1 MKNAIKTISPTDLDI
16 TIQGLVRTIFL
27 LKATD
32 GSEAQVKEVRKILQE
47 ILLYLPEKIV
57 PYYLTDMRTTYYQ
70 CIKYT
75 SNVTYYSH
83 GAVSIYSYPFSL
95 LMDPWQPVTK
105 AEEYRKLNELA
116 AAQHDYL
123 ITGTVS
129 PILLEYRKKEYS
141 KYLRDPHHLFIKW
154 QIAKYL
160 DQKFTL
166 PRSFPKNIREYYDNL
181 KKTLRTATKE
191 SVVQIESPQQYN
203 DTIINILSL
212 NFRYNSADPE
222 SHTMS
227 AEIPYATH
235 LKQITEEFVF
245 GHNDLI
251 PMLRY
256 TDFFRLSSELYK
268 YSTLTSLPGNESYT
282 AISRCNEIDR
292 FLQLMDVV
300 KDIAGQNQE
309 ISQFLEDINIL

>member
-1 MKNAIKTISPTDLDI
+1 MKNAIKTMSPTDLDI
-16 TIQGLVRTIFL
+16 TIQGLIRTIFL
-27 LKATD
+27 LEATN
-32 GSEAQVKEVRKILQE
+32 GSEARVKEVRDILQE
-47 ILLYLPEKIV
+47 ILLCLPEKIV
-57 PYYLTDMRTTYYQ
+57 PCYLADMRTTYYQ

-75 SNVTYYSH
+75 SNITYYSH

-105 AEEYRKLNELA
+105 AEEYRKRNELA

-129 PILLEYRKKEYS
+129 PILLEYRKKEYA

-160 DQKFTL
+160 NQKLIL
-166 PRSFPKNIREYYDNL
+166 PRNFPKNIREYYDNL
-181 KKTLRTATKE
+181 KKTLKAATKE

-212 NFRYNSADPE
+212 SFRYNSADPI

-227 AEIPYATH
+227 AEIPHATH

-256 TDFFRLSSELYK
+256 TDFLRFSSELHR
-268 YSTLTSLPGNESYT
+268 YSTLTSLPGNESYA

-300 KDIAGQNQE
+300 KDIAEQNQE
-309 ISQFLEDINIL
+309 ISQFLKDINIL